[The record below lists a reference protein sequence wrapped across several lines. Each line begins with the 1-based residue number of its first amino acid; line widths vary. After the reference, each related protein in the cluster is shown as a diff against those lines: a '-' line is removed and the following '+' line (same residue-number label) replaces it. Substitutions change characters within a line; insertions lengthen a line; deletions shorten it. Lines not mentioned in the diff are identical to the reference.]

1 MLSLEVSDKQNYQI
15 KFCPKIKCYPLYY
28 TGAWE
33 EFKETDK
40 KKSGRGTLICLK
52 AEFIIGNRAK
62 AIRGILYYRHS
73 VG

>member
-40 KKSGRGTLICLK
+40 KKIWERYTNLLES
-52 AEFIIGNRAK
+52 
-62 AIRGILYYRHS
+62 
-73 VG
+73 